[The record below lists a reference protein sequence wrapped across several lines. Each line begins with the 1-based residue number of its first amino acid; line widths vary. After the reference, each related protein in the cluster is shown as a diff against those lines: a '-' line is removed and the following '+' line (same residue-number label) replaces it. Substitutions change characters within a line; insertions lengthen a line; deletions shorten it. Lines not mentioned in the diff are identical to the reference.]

1 MKSSLLLVLAASL
14 GACANG
20 AAPRATASTAASAPA
35 GVSDRVYRVPIDG
48 LPALGDP
55 KAPITIVIFTEY
67 ECSYCR
73 RAESTVA
80 QLRARHGA
88 ELRVVIAEHPL
99 PAHARAR
106 PAALAALAAAEQ
118 GHFEG
123 MHGRMLAGSLD
134 DAAIDAAAQAEHL
147 DLARFEASRAT
158 TAVDALER
166 SEHLAK
172 ELGVRG
178 TPSFFVN
185 GRMLVGA
192 QPLATFERVIE
203 ERLAAARTLMA
214 AGVRPEDVYA
224 RTIADGLTS
233 IVEEC

>member
-1 MKSSLLLVLAASL
+1 MKSFVLLILSLSL
-14 GACANG
+14 GACASG
-20 AAPRATASTAASAPA
+20 GAPRKTASTAASAPSS
-35 GVSDRVYRVPIDG
+35 VSDRVYRVPIDG

-55 KAPITIVIFTEY
+55 KAPVTIVIFTEY

-73 RAESTVA
+73 RAEATVA
-80 QLRARHGA
+80 QLRERHGA

-99 PAHARAR
+99 PAHTRAR

-123 MHGRMLAGSLD
+123 MHERMLGGSLD
-134 DAAIDAAAQAEHL
+134 DAAIDAAARSEEL
-147 DLARFEASRAT
+147 DIARFETSRAT

-166 SEHLAK
+166 SERLAK
-172 ELGVRG
+172 ALGVRG

-203 ERLAAARTLMA
+203 ERLAAARKLMA